1 MKTLFILLLCC
12 MAGTTNL
19 SAQLLAGKEKT
30 FTHADTLR
38 GTNGVNRKWWDV
50 LRYDI
55 TVRPDY
61 TNQSLTGKNVITY
74 KVVEDKN
81 SGEMQIDLQYPMV
94 IDSVTR
100 ANIRVYVDKADSNV
114 YLIYPQKKYAS
125 GQGFPGMPSVYFE
138 HGLKNEITVYYH
150 GNPRIAKHAPWD
162 GGWIFTKDS
171 LGRPWMTVACQGLG
185 ASVWYPCKDYQGDEP
200 DNGASVTTIVPDTL
214 IAVANGHLQSVN
226 HLPGHLASYTWA
238 VKNPINNY
246 DIVPYIGKYT
256 FFDTSYDGLKGKLPV
271 ALWALDYDMDKMKSH
286 CKPEVFK
293 MLKAFEYWFGP
304 YPFYED
310 GYKLVEA
317 PHLGMEHQSDVAYG
331 NHFLN
336 GYMGRDLSHTGIGMK
351 FDFIV
356 VHESGHEWFGNNITS
371 KDIADMW
378 IHESFTNYSEALF
391 SEYYWGKKEAQ
402 DYVYGIRQNIEND
415 KPVIGHYGVNDEG
428 SEDMYYKGANMINN
442 IRHSIDNDSLF
453 RGLLHGLNTTFYHQ
467 TVSAKQVEDY
477 INDYTKMNFDKVF
490 EQYLT
495 TTQVPVLELYFSNDN
510 KTIHY
515 RYSNCVADFD
525 MPVVL
530 RDGNTVFKF
539 SPTMQWQAKT
549 VSTAAEADLLNPV
562 SIEAQYYL
570 TCKMAHE

>member
-1 MKTLFILLLCC
+1 MKTLFILSLCC
-12 MAGTTNL
+12 LAGVTNL
-19 SAQLLAGKEKT
+19 SAQLLSGKEKT

-38 GTNGVNRKWWDV
+38 GTNGVNRAWWDV

-55 TVRPDY
+55 TVQPDY
-61 TNQSLTGKNVITY
+61 NNESLRGENRITF
-74 KVVEDKN
+74 KAVDDKN
-81 SGEMQIDLQYPMV
+81 SGIMQIDLQYPMT
-94 IDSVTR
+94 IDSVIQ
-100 ANIRVYVDKADSNV
+100 NDSKIDFKKIDSNV
-114 YLIYPQKKYAS
+114 WNIKPLLILNKA
-125 GQGFPGMPSVYFE
+125 
-138 HGLKNEITVYYH
+138 NIIAIYYH

-200 DNGASVTTIVPDTL
+200 DNGASITTIVPDTL
-214 IAVANGHLQSVN
+214 VAVANGHLQSVN

-246 DIVPYIGKYT
+246 DIVPYIGKYI
-256 FFDTSYDGLKGKLPV
+256 FFDTTYDGLKGRLPV
-271 ALWALDYDMDKMKSH
+271 ALWALDYDIGKMKSH

-356 VHESGHEWFGNNITS
+356 VHESGHEWFGNSITS

-391 SEYYWGKKEAQ
+391 TEYYWGKKEAQ

-442 IRHSIDNDSLF
+442 IRHSMDNDSLF
-453 RGLLHGLNTTFYHQ
+453 RGLLHGLNTAFYHQ
-467 TVSAKQVEDY
+467 TVTSKQIEDY
-477 INDYTKMNFDKVF
+477 INDFTKINFDKVF

-495 TTQVPVLELYFSNDN
+495 TIQIPVLELYFSNDN

-515 RYSNCVADFD
+515 RYSNCVDGFD
-525 MPVVL
+525 MPIVL
-530 RDGNTVFKF
+530 RNGNTVFKF
-539 SPTMQWQAKT
+539 SPSTQWREKAVK
-549 VSTAAEADLLNPV
+549 TAAEADLLNPV
-562 SIEAQYYL
+562 SVESQYYL